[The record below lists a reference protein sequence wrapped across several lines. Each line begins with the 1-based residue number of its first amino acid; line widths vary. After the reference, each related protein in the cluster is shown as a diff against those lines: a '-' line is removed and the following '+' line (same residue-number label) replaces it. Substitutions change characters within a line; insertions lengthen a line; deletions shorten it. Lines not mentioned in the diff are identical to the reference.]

1 VCSFVVD
8 GAWQGVLHGQAFR
21 PSVKS
26 SITGVRVRQTASCA
40 GFLSQS
46 RGKPADLAAIGILDP
61 RVAKFPNDRERFAQS
76 QVRLAPLPARR
87 PVLCRKDLP

>member
-1 VCSFVVD
+1 
-8 GAWQGVLHGQAFR
+8 
-21 PSVKS
+21 VKS

-76 QVRLAPLPARR
+76 QVRLAPLPARC
-87 PVLCRKDLP
+87 PVLWRKDLP